1 VQAFLEILLK
11 FNYMI
16 TLLLVIA
23 FSGHSFD
30 VAPQE
35 VETDVQTME
44 RSILY
49 LKKDAAAEIAVSD
62 VWLEP
67 VHDSTTWPSH
77 ECAQGERTAWNGGT
91 QGDTYFK

>member
-1 VQAFLEILLK
+1 
-11 FNYMI
+11 MT
-16 TLLLVIA
+16 TLLLVLA
-23 FSGHSFD
+23 FSGLSFD

-35 VETDVQTME
+35 VEIDVQTME
-44 RSILY
+44 RTILC

-67 VHDSTTWPSH
+67 VHDSTIWLSLT
-77 ECAQGERTAWNGGT
+77 CAQVERTAWNGGT